1 MKDIERSFPGAA
13 HHGFAC
19 AREADPPLCMIAGLG
34 NCLLRDDGVGVQA
47 AWQLMQ
53 QPPAGSLVLEVGT
66 DVFSAAPWLERVPRV
81 LAIDAMDAGGAPG
94 TIYQCGA
101 ADVRAEQVR
110 ASLHEMGLLAVLEF
124 VPRARW
130 PVISVLG
137 VQPLV
142 IDYGLELSAPLLA
155 VLPRVVEA
163 ARAIVARWNRVGSI
177 PRRQIACEGL
187 EPVAN

>member
-1 MKDIERSFPGAA
+1 MKDIERPFPGAT

-19 AREADPPLCMIAGLG
+19 ALEADPPACLIAGLG

-47 AWQLMQ
+47 AWQLME

-66 DVFSAAPWLERVPRV
+66 DVFGAAPWLERVPRV
-81 LAIDAMDAGGAPG
+81 LAIDAMDAGGPPG
-94 TIYQCGA
+94 TIYQCRA
-101 ADVRAEQVR
+101 ADVRTEPLR
-110 ASLHEMGLLAVLEF
+110 SSLHEMGLLAVLEF
-124 VPRARW
+124 VPKARW

-142 IDYGLELSAPLLA
+142 IDYGLELSAPVLA
-155 VLPRVVEA
+155 ALPRVVEA
-163 ARAIVARWNRVGSI
+163 ARTIVARWNRVGSFS
-177 PRRQIACEGL
+177 RRQTACDYL